1 MKFYKAYPYLY
12 LIMQQ
17 TLTLI
22 FLKLTLFIDRL
33 FIFFP
38 TPPYYLHFLILGI
51 WLCIYCFDRPMHTK
65 MFFLDK
71 KVWELSRAIKH
82 SVFKKKFFQ
91 RRWQKNILSSPTKK
105 RDKRKRLKCDLLYNI
120 DLMMFLPM
128 LCNTYL
134 LSYYI
139 KNCNWTYSIH
149 YRYLYNSQQYNWG
162 GNKRV

>member
-1 MKFYKAYPYLY
+1 MKFYKAFPYPYLY

-17 TLTLI
+17 TKKNDFDFFKVNSFYWQAFYLFSHSPILLTLPH
-22 FLKLTLFIDRL
+22 FRNLT
-33 FIFFP
+33 
-38 TPPYYLHFLILGI
+38 
-51 WLCIYCFDRPMHTK
+51 IYCFDKPLHTK

-82 SVFKKKFFQ
+82 SVLKKFFQ

-120 DLMMFLPM
+120 DLMMFLAM

-134 LSYYI
+134 LSYYT
-139 KNCNWTYSIH
+139 KNCTLNI
-149 YRYLYNSQQYNWG
+149 QYTP
-162 GNKRV
+162 